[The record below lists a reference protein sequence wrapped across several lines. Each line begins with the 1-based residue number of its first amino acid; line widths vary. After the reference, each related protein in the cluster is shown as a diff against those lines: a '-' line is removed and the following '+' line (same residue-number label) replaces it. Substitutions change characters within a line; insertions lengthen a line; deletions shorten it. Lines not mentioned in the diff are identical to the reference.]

1 MSINDGA
8 SRRPV
13 GIRGVAVV
21 GAALLRV
28 GATTTPSFAAE
39 KDGSSDAIEVIAS
52 IAPESLEAVST
63 DEGIV
68 VADDKALQEDEFGRS
83 VVEQPMLDPT
93 NPDSIVKVDIPV
105 NPSDGIAFKQDG
117 ADEIVI
123 GLPNAHLADE
133 ADYGNLGL
141 ATYDNNDGS
150 TTVPIPQPDGTLQ
163 ITTVIDGPTAPTRY
177 AYPITLPA
185 GGQLV
190 DAGDGYFAILD
201 SEGLPAAMI
210 EPAWA
215 LDANGEVV
223 DTHYEIAG
231 NELVQI
237 VNHGDGDSYPI
248 VADPAVKGKY
258 ISKVKINTV
267 SQGKTV
273 AVYPVNSW
281 TITAFDNYWQE
292 YKLYVSSTYEGTKYK
307 NQLQC
312 HWDFAPFKTP
322 WNLDS
327 WRPNVSYWDT
337 VLAGCN
343 P

>member
-1 MSINDGA
+1 MVSSD
-8 SRRPV
+8 SRPKRLV
-13 GIRGVAVV
+13 GMRGGVAA
-21 GAALLRV
+21 GAVLVPVCGTA
-28 GATTTPSFAAE
+28 APSAAAE
-39 KDGSSDAIEVIAS
+39 IDDSSGAIGVIAS

-68 VADDKALQEDEFGRS
+68 VAHKELLDEDEFGRS
-83 VVEQPMLDPT
+83 VVTHPMLDPT
-93 NPDSIVKVDIPV
+93 NPDSIVRVDIPV
-105 NPSDGIAFKQDG
+105 DPSEGVGFKQDG

-123 GLPNAHLADE
+123 GLPNAHRADE
-133 ADYGNLGL
+133 ADYGDFGL

-163 ITTVIDGPTAPTRY
+163 ITTVIDGPGAPNRY
-177 AYPITLPA
+177 AYPITLPN
-185 GGQLV
+185 GGELV
-190 DAGDGYFAILD
+190 DAGNGYFAILN

-215 LDANGEVV
+215 LDADGEAVTTNYEVV
-223 DTHYEIAG
+223 G
-231 NELVQI
+231 NALVQ
-237 VNHGDGDSYPI
+237 VVDHGDGDAYPI
-248 VADPAVKGKY
+248 VADPAVKGAY
-258 ISKVKINTV
+258 ISKVNVNTV
-267 SQGKTV
+267 TQGKTV
-273 AVYPVNSW
+273 AVYPVNGW
-281 TITAFDNYWQE
+281 AITAFNNYWAE

-337 VLAGCN
+337 IVAGCN